1 MIKDKIK
8 LFTYYDFEFKRNF
21 VLNELNRVLDKKVSE
36 LTTNDLKST
45 SLKDKVKLIDSLI
58 TDEEDKF
65 LFNTYMDLHESLE
78 LIENRTIPFEN
89 LYIPKAEYYHYYRK
103 LKKIDLYPAF
113 KYDENGVVSVF
124 KNIALSDKNMLLS
137 YIEIYETKLVELKKF
152 YKKKALQL
160 K

>member
-36 LTTNDLKST
+36 LTA
-45 SLKDKVKLIDSLI
+45 

-65 LFNTYMDLHESLE
+65 LFNTYKDLHESLE

-137 YIEIYETKLVELKKF
+137 YIDIYETKLVELKKF

>member
-36 LTTNDLKST
+36 LTTNDLKLT

-65 LFNTYMDLHESLE
+65 LFNTYKDLHESLE

-89 LYIPKAEYYHYYRK
+89 LYIPKAEYYHYHRFWRADLWAGAAGVAHPGSSLFRK
-103 LKKIDLYPAF
+103 
-113 KYDENGVVSVF
+113 
-124 KNIALSDKNMLLS
+124 
-137 YIEIYETKLVELKKF
+137 
-152 YKKKALQL
+152 
-160 K
+160 

>member
-36 LTTNDLKST
+36 LTTNDLKLT
-45 SLKDKVKLIDSLI
+45 SLKDKVKLIDSL
-58 TDEEDKF
+58 TTREDKF
-65 LFNTYMDLHESLE
+65 LFNTYMDLHECLE

-103 LKKIDLYPAF
+103 LKKIDLSPAF

-124 KNIALSDKNMLLS
+124 KNIAVSDKNMLLS

-152 YKKKALQL
+152 YKKRTLQL

>member
-36 LTTNDLKST
+36 LTANDLKLT

-65 LFNTYMDLHESLE
+65 LFNTYKDLHESLE

-124 KNIALSDKNMLLS
+124 KNIALSDKNILLS
-137 YIEIYETKLVELKKF
+137 YIEVYETKLFELKKF
-152 YKKKALQL
+152 YK
-160 K
+160 